1 MSKAAALDADEAVS
15 AGSVFRTVFDEQRR
29 MRIAVQVNS
38 MVGVIVFSMVYRYRY
53 STGTVVVL

>member
-1 MSKAAALDADEAVS
+1 MFPTGTNYVLTYYRVPAIC
-15 AGSVFRTVFDEQRR
+15 
-29 MRIAVQVNS
+29 IANS